1 MMKLEAFAK
10 INLFLAVTGKR
21 ADGYHEIDTVMQ
33 RIGLADTV
41 TLEKAPEGIA
51 FVCDDPSLPTDEK
64 NLCVKAAK
72 AYFAAA
78 GTPGGVSIA
87 LEKRIPAGAGLG
99 GGSADAAAVL
109 QGLAALFPAGI
120 DLAAVALSAGAD
132 VPFCLEGRTARCRG
146 LGDLITP
153 LEFPGKER
161 LFALVAKGKASLSTA
176 AVYTRRDETPLDG
189 RSAEGMLT
197 ALSKGDPEAVR
208 AALFNGLEDAAASLL
223 PEIRALSSIM
233 AAYGAKDPLMTGSGA
248 AVFSLFESREK
259 AEVVASLLRQDGFYA
274 AVAPLL

>member
-1 MMKLEAFAK
+1 MKIEAFAK
-10 INLFLAVTGKR
+10 INLFLSVTGR
-21 ADGYHEIDTVMQ
+21 RPDGYHEIDTVMQ

-41 TLEKAPEGIA
+41 TLKKATQGIA
-51 FVCDDPSLPTDEK
+51 FTCDDPSLPTDEK

-78 GTPGGVSIA
+78 KTKGSVSIA

-109 QGLAALFPAGI
+109 RGLAALFPAGI
-120 DLAAVALSAGAD
+120 DLAAVALSVGAD

-146 LGDLITP
+146 LGEVITP
-153 LEFPGKER
+153 LDFPGREGV
-161 LFALVAKGKASLSTA
+161 FALVAKGKAALSTA
-176 AVYTRRDETPLDG
+176 AVYARRDEAPFSEK
-189 RSAEGMLT
+189 SAAETMT
-197 ALSKGDPEAVR
+197 ALVNGDLSAIR
-208 AALFNGLEDAAASLL
+208 AALFNDLEDAAASLL

-259 AEVVASLLRQDGFYA
+259 AEVVASLLRQDGFFA